1 VSQTETAAPYAVPR
15 PVPALDIAAKAVLV
29 MLLVLA
35 FVNPSAVNLEGKAA
49 EARAIGYPLLAFAL
63 PALWYFTSWRERAF
77 PWVADLL
84 VTIPC
89 FSDTL
94 GNRMDLYDRIVWFD
108 DLVHFVNTG
117 LIAAAFIMLTMQRSA
132 TLAELIERGLA
143 VGVTA
148 ALLWEIAEY
157 FAFLSKHTERN
168 GAYADTLADM
178 ALGTTGT
185 LAAVLIIHQ
194 VWSSSRPRIDDA
206 PQPLVR

>member
-29 MLLVLA
+29 VLLALA
-35 FVNPSAVNLEGKAA
+35 LVNPAAVNLDGKAA

-77 PWVADLL
+77 PWVADLF

-117 LIAAAFIMLTMQRSA
+117 LIAAAFIMVTMQRSA

-185 LAAVLIIHQ
+185 LAAVLIVHH
-194 VWSSSRPRIDDA
+194 VWSSSRETIDDA
-206 PQPLVR
+206 PRPLAR